1 MNDDNKI
8 IYTICWFDEEQW
20 ELLAKLDPNGVDD
33 SYSEWR
39 KNANKAFSELKENGA
54 NVQKVLVTTSE
65 LEKWCQKR
73 KVEPNSKSRSEYAA
87 FLAQNRNEK
96 T

>member
-1 MNDDNKI
+1 MNNENET

-20 ELLAKLDPNGVDD
+20 GLLAKLDPNGVDD
-33 SYSEWR
+33 TYSQWR
-39 KNANKAFSELKENGA
+39 KNANKAFAELKENGFK
-54 NVQKVLVTTSE
+54 VQKVSVTTTE

-73 KVEPNSKSRSEYAA
+73 NVEPNSKSRSEYAA
-87 FLAQNRNEK
+87 FLAKERNEK